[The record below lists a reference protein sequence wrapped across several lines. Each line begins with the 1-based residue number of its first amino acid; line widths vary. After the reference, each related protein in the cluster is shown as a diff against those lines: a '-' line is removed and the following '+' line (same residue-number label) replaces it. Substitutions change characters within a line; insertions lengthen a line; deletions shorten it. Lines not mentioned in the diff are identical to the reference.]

1 MRRLWHRLNTVPSQT
16 HCIYCTSLSRTLL
29 FPSLISRT
37 SPLFPFALSKSY
49 QTLFPHQQ
57 NAAREEP
64 FDSNLHTN
72 KPALLADFYRS
83 LSTQDID
90 RIWPL
95 YTYLYSNDLLSTLT
109 RKNFHNIFLYT
120 IRARASQ
127 KNLHRLTALTDDM
140 RKRGFHLR
148 LNEYNS
154 LIHWVGGKT
163 VPNLHPHHLLDALK
177 IFEDM
182 QKPEIVDEQG
192 QITTKD
198 PVQPS
203 IVTFNTLIDIAVQL
217 SDIRTA
223 QKLYHDMV
231 SRNLQPDVYTYSTLL
246 HSMGKMGDVS
256 GMDHMLKDIRNNG
269 LNTMAKNTAIWNVVM
284 SGYACNGFKDRTYAM
299 FEQMSEA
306 YSKEQKRPKL
316 TKKKHHKTKVESTA
330 ALKQVP
336 ITDAESYRI
345 YIDLMVHDNRRDE
358 AIRIL
363 YNMDKLGIKPTIT
376 IYNTLFGSF
385 MRPAKF
391 HLYDEVDPD
400 KEEKINSIQQL
411 YKSMKDIQVKPNSET
426 MYTLVSAFL
435 DLGDTKSALETFVS
449 LSNTSLKLTTPPTRK
464 SIQSNS
470 VATLAKER
478 LLLANKD
485 PSRIEPCQE
494 LLDRLNSVVTKS
506 L

>member
-1 MRRLWHRLNTVPSQT
+1 MRRLWHRLNVPSP
-16 HCIYCTSLSRTLL
+16 CIYCTQTLL
-29 FPSLISRT
+29 FPPLLSRPSL
-37 SPLFPFALSKSY
+37 FSKSY
-49 QTLFPHQQ
+49 QTLFPSPLKT
-57 NAAREEP
+57 ARETSTEV
-64 FDSNLHTN
+64 HTN

-90 RIWPL
+90 CIWPL
-95 YTYLYSNDLLSTLT
+95 YTYLYTNDLLSTLT
-109 RKNFHNIFLYT
+109 RKNFHHIFLYT

-127 KNLHRLTALTDDM
+127 KNLLRLTALTDDM
-140 RKRGFHLR
+140 RKRGFQLR

-182 QKPEIVDEQG
+182 QKPELVTEAGEIIQKE
-192 QITTKD
+192 

-203 IVTFNTLIDIAVQL
+203 VVTFNTLIDIAVQL

-223 QKLYHDMV
+223 QRLYHDMV
-231 SRNLQPDVYTYSTLL
+231 SRHLQPDVYTYSSLL

-256 GMDHMLKDIRNNG
+256 GMDHMLNDIRNNG

-299 FEQMSEA
+299 FEQMVEA
-306 YSKEQKRPKL
+306 YSKDQKKK
-316 TKKKHHKTKVESTA
+316 KKKHKSKINSTTP

-358 AIRIL
+358 AIRVL
-363 YNMDKLGIKPTIT
+363 YNMETLGIKPTIT

-385 MRPAKF
+385 MKSTKF
-391 HLYDEVDPD
+391 HLYDEEVDPEQTV
-400 KEEKINSIQQL
+400 KLNTLQQL
-411 YKSMKDIQVKPNSET
+411 YKSMKDTQVKPNSET

-435 DLGDTKSALETFVS
+435 DLGDTKSALGAFVS
-449 LSNTSLKLTTPPTRK
+449 LSNISQTLSTPPARK

-478 LLLANKD
+478 LLLANRD
-485 PSRIEPCQE
+485 PTKIEPYQE
-494 LLDRLNSVVTKS
+494 LLDRLNGVVTKS